1 MTETEL
7 TDQLREQFILNG
19 PDAWQSGD
27 YLYRASQLG
36 LTDDDARK
44 RALTIRD
51 DVLANGLLLEQIRAR
66 IARLI
71 EPSRIHLYEQD
82 LSKIINAAGSL
93 GLSADFVRTRWIPFE
108 KARLAPVTP
117 IPAAPIDSVPQVPQ
131 VPDSTAEYEK
141 VQAVVASPI
150 VEIPLNVDS
159 LDVGSSAIEPPKI
172 ESPVPII
179 VSEPAASRPERVVPP
194 EPVPMFRPEPSP
206 GPPPVVRSFT
216 ATPARVRKGQP
227 VTIDWDV
234 ANVLAVTID
243 DLGEG
248 LSPKNRGWVKPT
260 KSTDY
265 TLFDANNNPLSTVR
279 VDVVQPDRS
288 GLYGILFALALLAV
302 IYWFIRSTNNRQ
314 PQEREKSRQEKKTER
329 SSDRSDV
336 MKESPV
342 MNEPAMARVDTIPAP
357 ATDVSVATE
366 AVKDKP
372 TAVPEQATEP
382 PADTRTAQN
391 DNTPTTPVDARQGR
405 YEEAFGDNRFD
416 KVELGTDD
424 RGWRRARKNGRWGY
438 IDSENNW
445 VIQPRF
451 EAVTPFRNDVA
462 SAFLDG
468 QMLKIDRS
476 GEPVQP

>member
-7 TDQLREQFILNG
+7 ADQLREQLILNG

-27 YLYRASQLG
+27 YLYRAGQLG
-36 LTDDDARK
+36 LTDEEARK
-44 RALTIRD
+44 RAISVRD
-51 DVLANGLLLEQIRAR
+51 QVLANGLLLEQVRSR
-66 IARLI
+66 ITRLI
-71 EPSRIHLYEQD
+71 EPSRVHLYEQD

-108 KARLAPVTP
+108 KARLAPVAPPYVAPTDP
-117 IPAAPIDSVPQVPQ
+117 IPQVPE
-131 VPDSTAEYEK
+131 STARQETIPP
-141 VQAVVASPI
+141 VI
-150 VEIPLNVDS
+150 V
-159 LDVGSSAIEPPKI
+159 
-172 ESPVPII
+172 SPVVDIPPGAGLSGLESSVVGLPAVEASAPII
-179 VSEPAASRPERVVPP
+179 IDEPVVSRPERVVPP
-194 EPVPMFRPEPSP
+194 DPIPTYRPEPSP

-279 VDVVQPDRS
+279 VDVIQPDRS

-314 PQEREKSRQEKKTER
+314 PQEREKNRQEKPIDR

-336 MKESPV
+336 MPLPSV
-342 MNEPAMARVDTIPAP
+342 TDEPATTRVDTIPAP
-357 ATDVSVATE
+357 AAEASVATE
-366 AVKDKP
+366 TVREKP
-372 TAVPEQATEP
+372 TVEPEQTTDQP
-382 PADTRTAQN
+382 TDTRTAQT
-391 DNTPTTPVDARQGR
+391 DNVTTNPGDARQGR
-405 YEEAFGDNRFD
+405 YEEAFGDSRFD
-416 KVELGTDD
+416 KIELGTDD

-438 IDSENNW
+438 IDPENNW

-476 GEPVQP
+476 GEPVRP